1 MTVEVPDTDLLL
13 LLLVLLL
20 VLGNGL
26 RWGHPHLCRLE
37 GLQSIPHGPL
47 ENLLHLFFILVDV
60 EVAATVP
67 VPVLQARGKKQT
79 VFTKLKLKNFY
90 PDKVRRGVGT
100 VCADLFPALV
110 QVLLQQ
116 VVGVDILSFPHT
128 LHALLM
134 DFQTDRRHRVSSAGK
149 SLLLS
154 CYSTNCLQD

>member
-60 EVAATVP
+60 IVAATVP

-79 VFTKLKLKNFY
+79 VFTFILMKSGGELEQYVLTCFLLLY
-90 PDKVRRGVGT
+90 RCCCSRWWVLTSSVSLTPFMPCSWISRLTDGTGSLLQGKVYCCHATAQT
-100 VCADLFPALV
+100 VCRIEKD
-110 QVLLQQ
+110 
-116 VVGVDILSFPHT
+116 
-128 LHALLM
+128 
-134 DFQTDRRHRVSSAGK
+134 
-149 SLLLS
+149 
-154 CYSTNCLQD
+154 